1 MLSEHAGQVT
11 ILRENRLASVQKE
24 GRRVRSIKLD
34 QAPVD
39 SRGAPSP
46 DPLQRSGVSISAA
59 MFIDASYEG
68 DLMAASGVSHRSDRE
83 SRAEYGES
91 YAGVR
96 PDFSGPE
103 VDPYRRP
110 GDVSSGLIPLIS
122 TEPMGATGSGSPLI
136 QAYNFRLCLTRNNP
150 IPIEPSADYHPGT
163 YEIFARKLAA
173 EAIAGI
179 PLKARE
185 MHKSTHGRFLR
196 FEVMPNGKTDVN
208 NAGSFSTDFVTGGPR
223 YYAGGSWSDRAKLW
237 HAHEDY
243 LRGLYYFL
251 MTDPRVSEEIRTD
264 LRQWGLARDEFK
276 DSRGWPTQL
285 YIRESR
291 RMLGRYV
298 MHQADCER
306 ASARLEDG
314 VGVGTYSLDSHQA
327 NRVAFFGRVVDEG
340 GFWGPLP
347 GIFPI
352 PYRVLTPVAE
362 ECENLLVTFCLS
374 ATHVSFSSPTHGA
387 VVHGAER
394 KRGHRRPPLSGRE
407 HKRPEHRHPALQ
419 EAASRCRPN
428 HFGVRGSRARS
439 DRAAISVYEG
449 SSRTR
454 GRCFCFRSR
463 AELHCAI
470 KFAPTWIRK
479 RRSGD

>member
-1 MLSEHAGQVT
+1 M
-11 ILRENRLASVQKE
+11 
-24 GRRVRSIKLD
+24 
-34 QAPVD
+34 
-39 SRGAPSP
+39 
-46 DPLQRSGVSISAA
+46 
-59 MFIDASYEG
+59 
-68 DLMAASGVSHRSDRE
+68 
-83 SRAEYGES
+83 
-91 YAGVR
+91 
-96 PDFSGPE
+96 
-103 VDPYRRP
+103 
-110 GDVSSGLIPLIS
+110 
-122 TEPMGATGSGSPLI
+122 I

-251 MTDPRVSEEIRTD
+251 MTDPRVSEEIHTD

-314 VGVGTYSLDSHQA
+314 VGVGTYSLDRTKRTGLPSSA
-327 NRVAFFGRVVDEG
+327 AWSMRAAFGGRSPASFDPLSSADAGCRRVREPAGDF
-340 GFWGPLP
+340 
-347 GIFPI
+347 
-352 PYRVLTPVAE
+352 
-362 ECENLLVTFCLS
+362 LS
-374 ATHVSFSSPTHGA
+374 FRHARLFLFPTHGA

-394 KRGHRRPPLSGRE
+394 KRGHRRSPLSGRE

-428 HFGVRGSRARS
+428 HFASEIPGEVG
-439 DRAAISVYEG
+439 
-449 SSRTR
+449 
-454 GRCFCFRSR
+454 
-463 AELHCAI
+463 
-470 KFAPTWIRK
+470 
-479 RRSGD
+479 